1 MPVSS
6 APSIDTTKVRKIH
19 GVSKL
24 FIKKDTQKNTPPKN
38 GLRFQISDFSFIFA
52 TPYIIRY
59 RLNYDLYI
67 IIIIYKFNIL
77 YNNII
82 IFYLTPTT
90 TPRYKN

>member
-1 MPVSS
+1 MIFPNYFSKK
-6 APSIDTTKVRKIH
+6 TRK
-19 GVSKL
+19 K
-24 FIKKDTQKNTPPKN
+24 TRPRN

-52 TPYIIRY
+52 TPYIIRS